1 MKTKIVYVLVSNN
14 TDYYLEQA
22 YVSMFSLKKYN
33 PKAQIYV
40 VADKDTVDGINA
52 NSIRKKLSAYVDSF
66 ISVDFDKNV
75 GLKERSRFLKTTLR
89 KHIDGDFLFLD
100 TDTVICG
107 SLSEIDNWKIDL
119 GIVLDLHSHLLEHPY
134 QNGIRQNILNMY
146 KIDIPKGIDYY
157 NSGVMFVR
165 DSSETHRFFD
175 LWHSNWKSTKDLPMG
190 FRDQQSLIKTEIDLN
205 GFIHPISGDYNCQVL
220 GSIQFL
226 HTAKIVHFFNT
237 QWNGPKLSPLFEP
250 SFYCKFKDTGK
261 IDEISENIIL
271 NCKSSFISP
280 SMPIGIKDMMIWNS
294 SSFNLLRR
302 IDERPFLK
310 TFFNKF
316 IVRMFNLLLKF

>member
-1 MKTKIVYVLVSNN
+1 
-14 TDYYLEQA
+14 
-22 YVSMFSLKKYN
+22 
-33 PKAQIYV
+33 
-40 VADKDTVDGINA
+40 
-52 NSIRKKLSAYVDSF
+52 
-66 ISVDFDKNV
+66 
-75 GLKERSRFLKTTLR
+75 
-89 KHIDGDFLFLD
+89 
-100 TDTVICG
+100 
-107 SLSEIDNWKIDL
+107 
-119 GIVLDLHSHLLEHPY
+119 
-134 QNGIRQNILNMY
+134 MY

-165 DSSETHRFFD
+165 DSSEAHRFFD
-175 LWHSNWKSTKDLPMG
+175 LWHSNWESTKDLPMG

-237 QWNGPKLSPLFEP
+237 QWSGQKISPLFEP
-250 SFYCKFKDTGK
+250 SFYYKFKDTGK
-261 IDEISENIIL
+261 MDEISENIIL

-280 SMPIGIKDMMIWNS
+280 SIPIGIKDMMIWS
-294 SSFNLLRR
+294 SYSFDLLRR
-302 IDERPFLK
+302 IDERPLLK